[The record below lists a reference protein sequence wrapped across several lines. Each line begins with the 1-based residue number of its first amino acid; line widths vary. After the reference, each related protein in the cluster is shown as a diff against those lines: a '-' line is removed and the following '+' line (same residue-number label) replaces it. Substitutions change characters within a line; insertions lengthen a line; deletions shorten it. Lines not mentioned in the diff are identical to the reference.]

1 MASKQEIEIDES
13 LYVKDV
19 DETEGSEETL
29 PESIPLN
36 GKSRV
41 SDFSFALLMQKCGSI
56 LLNKKKTNKVKR
68 LKETAMTNVINVL
81 AFENDVILTKNQVY
95 KKINNMK
102 SRVKDKCLSGKK
114 IQLNA
119 GEKIFAALME
129 TVGSSTIPEATGELM
144 DLSGSELAL
153 RDQGL
158 LCESIEIDPTSESQ
172 ADMTPSKVGSSTIP
186 EETAELMDL
195 SGNEL
200 ALRDQGLLCK
210 SIELNPTSK
219 SQADKTPST
228 VEYYIIPQATAELM
242 DLSGNELALRDQ
254 GLLCKSIE
262 LNPTS
267 KSQADKTPSTVEYY
281 IIPQATGELMDL
293 SGSELALRDQGLLC
307 KSIEIDPTSELNA
320 DKTHT
325 TVEYWIIPQ
334 ATGESMDPS
343 GSELVLRD
351 RGLLCE
357 SIEIDPTSESL
368 SSDKPDLVSVIE
380 TASNTSSKIVGSNIF
395 GEFTQSN
402 ISGVSDDE
410 QLSPKKDR
418 EENEIPDLTKHNIEE
433 LQKLVLIEQLNVLK
447 AEKKF
452 YEKACYVLGK
462 CSQS

>member
-228 VEYYIIPQATAELM
+228 VEYYIIPQAT
-242 DLSGNELALRDQ
+242 
-254 GLLCKSIE
+254 
-262 LNPTS
+262 
-267 KSQADKTPSTVEYY
+267 
-281 IIPQATGELMDL
+281 
-293 SGSELALRDQGLLC
+293 
-307 KSIEIDPTSELNA
+307 
-320 DKTHT
+320 
-325 TVEYWIIPQ
+325 
-334 ATGESMDPS
+334 GESMDPS

>member
-158 LCESIEIDPTSESQ
+158 LC
-172 ADMTPSKVGSSTIP
+172 
-186 EETAELMDL
+186 
-195 SGNEL
+195 
-200 ALRDQGLLCK
+200 K

-228 VEYYIIPQATAELM
+228 VEYY
-242 DLSGNELALRDQ
+242 
-254 GLLCKSIE
+254 
-262 LNPTS
+262 
-267 KSQADKTPSTVEYY
+267 
-281 IIPQATGELMDL
+281 
-293 SGSELALRDQGLLC
+293 
-307 KSIEIDPTSELNA
+307 
-320 DKTHT
+320 
-325 TVEYWIIPQ
+325 IIPQ

>member
-186 EETAELMDL
+186 EET
-195 SGNEL
+195 
-200 ALRDQGLLCK
+200 
-210 SIELNPTSK
+210 
-219 SQADKTPST
+219 
-228 VEYYIIPQATAELM
+228 
-242 DLSGNELALRDQ
+242 
-254 GLLCKSIE
+254 
-262 LNPTS
+262 
-267 KSQADKTPSTVEYY
+267 
-281 IIPQATGELMDL
+281 
-293 SGSELALRDQGLLC
+293 
-307 KSIEIDPTSELNA
+307 
-320 DKTHT
+320 
-325 TVEYWIIPQ
+325 
-334 ATGESMDPS
+334 GESMDPS

>member
-144 DLSGSELAL
+144 DLSGS
-153 RDQGL
+153 
-158 LCESIEIDPTSESQ
+158 
-172 ADMTPSKVGSSTIP
+172 
-186 EETAELMDL
+186 
-195 SGNEL
+195 EL